1 MPGSKPSAIV
11 RLSPKAEEY
20 LIEHGQQLD
29 PEQRR
34 EVEALFSQL
43 KADPHAGKRHQEEV
57 AWLAETLFYIE
68 RYLGKKVWMLL
79 HYDIVSK
86 SECIDVEVKGVWIGH
101 KM

>member
-1 MPGSKPSAIV
+1 VPGSKPSAIV

-57 AWLAETLFYIE
+57 
-68 RYLGKKVWMLL
+68 
-79 HYDIVSK
+79 
-86 SECIDVEVKGVWIGH
+86 
-101 KM
+101 